1 MLSPEQWTIAG
12 LLVAALITG
21 ARGLWVF
28 GFIYQAA
35 LKDAEFWRD
44 RALGGTGLAEIAA
57 DAAERRPR

>member
-28 GFIYQAA
+28 GYLYKAA
-35 LKDAEFWRD
+35 LEEVDFWRD

-57 DAAERRPR
+57 DTAERKR